1 MARHHNTA
9 LSYLSTCWSYIPTGT
24 CLSYWYM
31 PTLFSYLSTC
41 LSYLSNCLS
50 KLSSCLSYLSTCL
63 SSLSLSTRLSS
74 LSTCLSYLS
83 TCVSY
88 LSTCVSYLS
97 NCVSYLSNCVSYLST
112 CLSYLSTCLSCL
124 ARLWPPGAASCRPG
138 KTTGGRAAVGWRHSA
153 PPWPV
158 AELQRSPLVVCG
170 RPCCRLR
177 SPQNPRPCSRY

>member
-1 MARHHNTA
+1 MARHHNTV
-9 LSYLSTCWSYIPTGT
+9 LSYLSTCLSYIPTGT

-41 LSYLSNCLS
+41 LSYLSNCLR
-50 KLSSCLSYLSTCL
+50 KLSS
-63 SSLSLSTRLSS
+63 
-74 LSTCLSYLS
+74 
-83 TCVSY
+83 
-88 LSTCVSYLS
+88 
-97 NCVSYLSNCVSYLST
+97 

-138 KTTGGRAAVGWRHSA
+138 KTIGGRAAVGWRHSA